1 MNRSIQAEGAFGEIK
16 GNMGF
21 WRFLSFGCRNV
32 LVEIM
37 LLVMGHNTSK
47 LHHKIQ
53 AGHAGRYLFP
63 VTGVAEE
70 KQNQERTK
78 TTALLTVCFC
88 ALFFPRGQISVD
100 KFSIVDCY
108 SQNKGL
114 PLKRKLL
121 HATPHSLYE
130 KGRLLK

>member
-1 MNRSIQAEGAFGEIK
+1 
-16 GNMGF
+16 MGF

-37 LLVMGHNTSK
+37 LLAMGHNISK

-78 TTALLTVCFC
+78 TTALLTFVFVRS
-88 ALFFPRGQISVD
+88 FFREAR
-100 KFSIVDCY
+100 F
-108 SQNKGL
+108 
-114 PLKRKLL
+114 LL
-121 HATPHSLYE
+121 INFL
-130 KGRLLK
+130 